1 MRLVGILALLSLV
14 FGVASGCKSKQDA
27 DAAPDPA
34 AIKAQQELVAKRDAL
49 LKKRQELQS
58 TADTLDQQIKDAQAA
73 GSDTTELVKQK
84 TEIEKQI
91 ATQQTDFSELSTKL
105 DQIKVSGDKAA
116 QIASREA
123 EIGSRERTLAEREAG
138 LAAREKA
145 LAQRESEAA
154 QRWKDSCTIAAPAA
168 PVVITKP
175 DGKYTKKDV
184 TDLVARARAA
194 MNRKGLLAADLGS
207 NANLEQEA
215 SKALNDNDVTTAYFA
230 ATHLIAAVDGVQ
242 INRAFIQA
250 KYNRLSS
257 QVKSAKLDD
266 NKQLA
271 DILGDVMQKYN
282 DGNFVAANARLNQL
296 AGMMH

>member
-1 MRLVGILALLSLV
+1 MRLVGILALLCLV
-14 FGVASGCKSKQDA
+14 SGGCKSKQDG

-58 TADTLDQQIKDAQAA
+58 QADNLDQQIKDAQAA
-73 GSDTTELVKQK
+73 GSDATELVKQK
-84 TEIEKQI
+84 TEIDKQI
-91 ATQQTDFSELSTKL
+91 ETQQTDFSELSTKL

-123 EIGSRERTLAEREAG
+123 EISSRERTIADREAQ
-138 LAAREKA
+138 LAAREKVF
-145 LAQRESEAA
+145 AQREAESA
-154 QRWKDSCTIAAPAA
+154 QRWKDSCTIGAPAA

-184 TDLVARARAA
+184 SDLVARARSA
-194 MNRKGLLAADLGS
+194 MSKKGLLAADLGS
-207 NANLEQEA
+207 NSNLESEA
-215 SKALNDNDVTTAYFA
+215 SKALNENDVTTAYFA
-230 ATHLIAAVDGVQ
+230 ASHLLSAVDQVT

-250 KYNRLSS
+250 KYNRLST

-296 AGMMH
+296 AGLMH

>member
-1 MRLVGILALLSLV
+1 MRLVGILAVLCIVASL
-14 FGVASGCKSKQDA
+14 SGCKSKQEA

-34 AIKAQQELVAKRDAL
+34 AIKAQQELVARRDAL

-58 TADTLDQQIKDAQAA
+58 KADTLDQQIKDAQAA
-73 GSDTTELVKQK
+73 GSDATELVKEK
-84 TEIEKQI
+84 TEVEKQI
-91 ATQQTDFSELSTKL
+91 ETQQSDFSELSTKL

-123 EIGSRERTLAEREAG
+123 EIGSRERTLAEREAA
-138 LAAREKA
+138 LAAREKG
-145 LAQRESEAA
+145 LAQREAEAA
-154 QRWKDSCTIAAPAA
+154 QRWKDSCTIGVAAA

-175 DGKYTKKDV
+175 EGKYTKKDV
-184 TDLVARARAA
+184 TDLVARARSA
-194 MNRKGLLAADLGS
+194 MNRKGLLASDLGS
-207 NANLEQEA
+207 NSNLESEA
-215 SKALNDNDVTTAYFA
+215 SKALNENDVTTAYFA
-230 ATHLIAAVDGVQ
+230 ASHLIQAVEGVT

-250 KYNRLSS
+250 KYNRLSA
-257 QVKSAKLDD
+257 QVKSSKLDD

-282 DGNFVAANARLNQL
+282 DGNFTAANARLNQL